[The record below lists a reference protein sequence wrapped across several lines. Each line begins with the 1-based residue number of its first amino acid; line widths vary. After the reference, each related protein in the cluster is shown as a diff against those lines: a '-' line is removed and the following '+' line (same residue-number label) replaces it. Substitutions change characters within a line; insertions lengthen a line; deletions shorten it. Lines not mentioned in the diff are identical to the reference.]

1 MAVAALVVLGVVLAN
16 KPSNTARETTKP
28 TTATS
33 AAPTTVTPE
42 QLEKVVADYY
52 GLLPQNPGSAWDL
65 LSPSLQAQGRQ
76 QYGKSWS
83 GIKEL
88 TISSPP
94 AATGPDTVTVGIDY
108 TGAEGRKFR
117 ESHRLGLVVRNG
129 TPLINSVEVLSSQ
142 RIGDDKG
149 HHEDDDDD
157 DKKGDKKRGEGS
169 GNG

>member
-33 AAPTTVTPE
+33 AATNTVTPE
-42 QLEKVVADYY
+42 QLEKAVADYY
-52 GLLPQNPGSAWDL
+52 GLLPQNPGGAWDL

-129 TPLINSVEVLSSQ
+129 TPLIDSVEVLSSQ